1 MEGKTQILIVDD
13 DAGMRSTLSDIL
25 IEEGYA
31 VVSYGKGVEA
41 LSWLKKNQFDI
52 VILDIK
58 LPDID
63 GMKLLEEIRQLNPE
77 SGVIVITGYASVETA
92 VAAIKEDAYAYVVKP
107 FIVDELKAV
116 IRKALRQ
123 IRLSLE
129 NKGLIDQLQRSNR
142 DLERANEK
150 LKELDL
156 MKTRFLANMSHELRT
171 PLNSIIGFTEILLDK
186 LFGDI
191 NEKQGRHLRHIH
203 TSGNILLQLIDDILD
218 LSKIEA
224 GKIEL
229 VFEEADLG
237 SIINEAC
244 KIIQPMVEKKK
255 QDLRMNLELSSKAY
269 VDPKRIHQ
277 IILNLLN
284 NAIKFTPEGGSVA
297 IEAVEDQKEFRI
309 NITDTG
315 IGLRS
320 DELEV
325 IFNEFRQVDS
335 SVAKEHGGTGLG
347 LSIAKRL
354 VQMHKGRIWAESE
367 YGKWSKFIFTLPKGK

>member
-1 MEGKTQILIVDD
+1 MEGKPQILIVDD

-25 IEEGYA
+25 IEEGYH

-41 LSWLKKNQFDI
+41 LAWLKKNQFDI

-129 NKGLIDQLQRSNR
+129 NKGLIDQLQQSNR

-191 NEKQGRHLRHIH
+191 NEKQGRHLRYIH

-244 KIIQPMVEKKK
+244 KIIQPIVEKKK